1 MPSTNA
7 LRVVLVAFALLA
19 AGWAAARAQDDR
31 PLRLARADAAPSVVA
46 ARQPIRGTVDV
57 PLDGGSLSL
66 AELED
71 IALRRNPGLARASA
85 EVDAARGHWLQV
97 GLRPN
102 PTVGYLGEEIGNED
116 SAGMHGAFASQE
128 FVRGGKLALNRRVA
142 GQQLRKA
149 EYRLESQRFRVLT
162 DVRGAYYEV
171 LAAQRGL
178 ELSAELARVADE
190 ASDTAQQV
198 FEGRQTS
205 RFEPL
210 QARIEARQSGI
221 LLQTAKNR
229 HAAAWRS
236 LAAVLGEPDMPPARL
251 VGDLNDSLPEYDFED
266 SLTNLLAQSPQLA
279 AAWTDVE
286 RARWA
291 IERASA
297 EPVPNVQVQATVA
310 FDTASDDTWAGVQ
323 VGLPL
328 PLHDRNQGEIAK
340 SVAELRAA
348 EANVNRL
355 QLWLYERLAAAFERY
370 DNARYQANVYAA
382 SILPDAQDALNLAN
396 LGYTEEELD
405 YLSVLTAQRQYT
417 QTNLAYLDALREVRA
432 SAVKINGL
440 LLSGSLEEN
449 E

>member
-1 MPSTNA
+1 MMTRCLMWA
-7 LRVVLVAFALLA
+7 ALLA
-19 AGWAAARAQDDR
+19 AGWPAAARAQDDR
-31 PLRLARADAAPSVVA
+31 PLRLARADAAPPVVA
-46 ARQPIRGTVDV
+46 ARQPIRGTVDL

-142 GQQLRKA
+142 GQQLRRA
-149 EYRLESQRFRVLT
+149 EYRFEAQRFRVLT

-190 ASDTAQQV
+190 ASKTAQRV

-210 QARIEARQSGI
+210 QARIEARQTGI
-221 LLQTAKNR
+221 SLQTAKNR
-229 HAAAWRS
+229 HAAAWRG
-236 LAAVLGEPDMPPARL
+236 LAAVLGEPDMPPAQL
-251 VGDLNDSLPEYDFED
+251 AGDLNGSLPEYDFEE
-266 SLTNLLAQSPQLA
+266 SLTNLLVQSPQLA
-279 AAWTDVE
+279 AAWADVE

-291 IERASA
+291 IERATA

-370 DNARYQANVYAA
+370 DNARYQASVYAE

-417 QTNLAYLDALREVRA
+417 QANLAYLDALREVRA
-432 SAVKINGL
+432 AAVEIDGL
-440 LLSGSLEEN
+440 LLSGSLEES

>member
-1 MPSTNA
+1 MPRNCLLMA
-7 LRVVLVAFALLA
+7 ALLA
-19 AGWAAARAQDDR
+19 VGWAASARGQDDR
-31 PLRLARADAAPSVVA
+31 PLRLARTNAAPSVVA
-46 ARQPIRGTVDV
+46 ARQPIRGTVDQ
-57 PLDGGSLSL
+57 PLDSGSLSL
-66 AELED
+66 ADLED

-142 GQQLRKA
+142 GQQLQKA
-149 EYRLESQRFRVLT
+149 EYRLESQRYRVLT

-171 LAAQRGL
+171 LAAQRGV
-178 ELSAELARVADE
+178 ELSTELARVADE
-190 ASDTAQQV
+190 ASETAEQV
-198 FEGRQTS
+198 FRGRQTS

-210 QARIEARQSGI
+210 QAGIEARQMGI
-221 LLQTAKNR
+221 VLQTAKNR
-229 HAAAWRS
+229 HATAWRG
-236 LAAVLGEPDMPPARL
+236 LAAVVGEPDMPTARL
-251 VGDLNDSLPEYDFED
+251 VGDLNDSLPEYNFEE
-266 SLTNLLAQSPQLA
+266 SLGNLLVQSPQLA
-279 AAWTDVE
+279 AAWADVE

-291 IERASA
+291 IERAAA
-297 EPVPNVQVQATVA
+297 EPVPNVEVEATVA
-310 FDTASDDTWAGVQ
+310 YDTASDDTWAGVQ

-355 QLWLYERLAAAFERY
+355 KLWLHERLAVAFERY
-370 DNARYQANVYAA
+370 DNARYQAGVYAE

-396 LGYTEEELD
+396 LGYREEELD

-417 QTNLAYLDALREVRA
+417 HANLAYLDALREVRA
-432 SAVKINGL
+432 SAVVIEGL